1 MNNDLF
7 YEILHFDIG
16 DNHLFREI
24 ISTVTFYYTAVHEQS
39 TNVFTRIHLYV

>member
-7 YEILHFDIG
+7 YEILYFDIG

-24 ISTVTFYYTAVHEQS
+24 ISVVDLYHVSFYYTAVHE
-39 TNVFTRIHLYV
+39 